1 MKWTDRLNDT
11 EKKTVRRLERQRNKA
26 VVDWQN
32 GKISMNEARA
42 IVARCNSEIAQ
53 IADEVWHDS

>member
-1 MKWTDRLNDT
+1 MNWTDRLNDT
-11 EKKTVRRLERQRNKA
+11 EKKTVQRLERQRNKA

-42 IVARCNSEIAQ
+42 IVARCNHEIAR
-53 IADEVWHDS
+53 IAEGAA

>member
-1 MKWTDRLNDT
+1 MNWTDRLNDT

-42 IVARCNSEIAQ
+42 IVARCNHEIAR
-53 IADEVWHDS
+53 IAEGAA

>member
-11 EKKTVRRLERQRNKA
+11 EKKTARRLERQRNKA

-42 IVARCNSEIAQ
+42 IVARCNHEIAR
-53 IADEVWHDS
+53 IAEGAA

>member
-1 MKWTDRLNDT
+1 MKWTDRLNDN
-11 EKKTVRRLERQRNKA
+11 EKKTVRRLEYRRNKA

>member
-1 MKWTDRLNDT
+1 MKWTDKLNDN
-11 EKKTVRRLERQRNKA
+11 EKKTVRRLEYRRNKA

>member
-1 MKWTDRLNDT
+1 MKWTDKLNDN
-11 EKKTVRRLERQRNKA
+11 EKKTVHQLEYRRNKA

-42 IVARCNSEIAQ
+42 IVARCNHEIAR
-53 IADEVWHDS
+53 IAEGAA

>member
-1 MKWTDRLNDT
+1 MKWTDRLNDN
-11 EKKTVRRLERQRNKA
+11 EKKTVHHLEYWRNKA

-42 IVARCNSEIAQ
+42 IVARCNSEIAR
-53 IADEVWHDS
+53 IAEGAA

>member
-11 EKKTVRRLERQRNKA
+11 EKKTVRRLEYRRNKA

-42 IVARCNSEIAQ
+42 IVARCNHEIAR
-53 IADEVWHDS
+53 IAEGVA

>member
-1 MKWTDRLNDT
+1 MKWTDRLNDA
-11 EKKTVRRLERQRNKA
+11 EKQTVRRLERQRNKA

-42 IVARCNSEIAQ
+42 IVSRCNHEITR
-53 IADEVWHDS
+53 IAEGVA

>member
-11 EKKTVRRLERQRNKA
+11 EKKKVRRLERQRNKA

-42 IVARCNSEIAQ
+42 IVARCNHEIAR
-53 IADEVWHDS
+53 IAEGAA

>member
-1 MKWTDRLNDT
+1 MKWTDRLNDN

-42 IVARCNSEIAQ
+42 IVARCNHEIAR
-53 IADEVWHDS
+53 IAEGVA

>member
-1 MKWTDRLNDT
+1 VKWTDRLNDT

-42 IVARCNSEIAQ
+42 IVARCNHEIAR
-53 IADEVWHDS
+53 IAEGAA

>member
-42 IVARCNSEIAQ
+42 IVSKCNHEIAR
-53 IADEVWHDS
+53 IAEGAE